1 MKKTAVLSLTIILI
15 FAIAACTPSGGI
27 KSGADAGEAL
37 IKLLPK
43 GSMGVMA
50 VDIHRALTTEAATK
64 ALQDP
69 MAKEKYDEFVKM
81 SGIDPMKDI
90 AYLGFGLTGT
100 PGTAGSSGM
109 NGGAVVTMKYDQAKL
124 EALIKEK
131 APEAKQEL
139 YNGVTVY
146 TGLDGTE
153 AKQQTGAAF
162 LDATHIVIGSEQAV
176 KGIIDVRQKK
186 TESMAKNAE
195 MTALLK
201 KVDKSGLV
209 WGAFAVPQDL
219 LKKGIESQ
227 PQLKVLEGVTGLTLA
242 FDYRLAT
249 LVADIR
255 TVGGTKEQNE
265 NLASTLNGFK
275 SLGAMF
281 AAQEPVV
288 GEALNGIEI
297 SSGQDYTRLAI
308 NLSQEIIDKLGA
320 FAQSK
325 AGELVKPKK
334 DAVPEEK
341 K

>member
-1 MKKTAVLSLTIILI
+1 MKKAITLSLAVVLTAA
-15 FAIAACTPSGGI
+15 FAACTSTSAV
-27 KSGADAGEAL
+27 KSGAAAGEAL
-37 IKLLPK
+37 IKMMPE
-43 GSMGVMA
+43 STTGVVA
-50 VDIHRALTTEAATK
+50 VDVKRLMETEAAKK
-64 ALQDP
+64 ALQEP
-69 MAKEKYDEFVKM
+69 QAKAKYDEFVKM

-90 AYLGFGLTGT
+90 AYLGFGLSGSPVGT
-100 PGTAGSSGM
+100 PGGM
-109 NGGAVVTMKYDQAKL
+109 NGGAIVNMKYDRAKL
-124 EALIKEK
+124 QALIKEK

-139 YNGVTVY
+139 YSGVTIY

-153 AKQQTGAAF
+153 AKQQTVAAF
-162 LDATHIVIGSEQAV
+162 LDASHIVIGSEQAV

-186 TESMAKNAE
+186 IESMAKNTNMA
-195 MTALLK
+195 AILK
-201 KVDKSGLV
+201 KVDKSGIA
-209 WGAFAVPQDL
+209 WGAFAIPQDL

-227 PQLKVLEGVTGLTLA
+227 PQLKVLEGVTALTMA

-249 LVADIR
+249 FVADIR
-255 TVGGTKEQNE
+255 TVGGTKEQNA

-297 SSGQDYTRLAI
+297 SSGEDYTRLAI
-308 NLSQEIIDKLGA
+308 NLTQEIIDKLGA

-325 AGELVKPKK
+325 AGDLIKVKK
-334 DAVPEEK
+334 DAPAEEK